1 MSDYTDTQESDG
13 SNILN
18 IPAEST
24 ARYRMIKSL
33 LTQRFYISLALSF
46 SVFIN
51 IILIW
56 AHKL

>member
-33 LTQRFYISLALSF
+33 LTQRFYISLALGF

-51 IILIW
+51 VILIW
-56 AHKL
+56 THKL

>member
-33 LTQRFYISLALSF
+33 LTQRFYIGLVLSF

-51 IILIW
+51 VILIW